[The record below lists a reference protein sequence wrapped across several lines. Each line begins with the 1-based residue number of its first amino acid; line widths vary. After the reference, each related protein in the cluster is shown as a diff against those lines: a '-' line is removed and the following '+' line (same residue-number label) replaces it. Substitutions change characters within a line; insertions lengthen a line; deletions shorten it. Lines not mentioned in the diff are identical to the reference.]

1 MLLRRRRR
9 RANPIVT
16 AVIFFVLG
24 IILVIAAIAT
34 DPNNVTCD
42 GQTMTEGDVCVH
54 YTNGAQ
60 TSENNVAQERQDQQN
75 GRIFEIIG
83 AILCFGGGAFYVF
96 RFSKARTALKNGTV
110 NAVPQPGYP
119 QQPGRYPPPQAGYPQ
134 PGMPVQPGAYPP
146 QSGYPQQPGMYSPP
160 QGGYPQPGM
169 PPQPGAYPPPVAPPY
184 GG

>member
-83 AILCFGGGAFYVF
+83 AILCFGGGAFYIF

-119 QQPGRYPPPQAGYPQ
+119 QQPGMYSPPQG
-134 PGMPVQPGAYPP
+134 
-146 QSGYPQQPGMYSPP
+146 GYPQQPGAYPPP